1 MNLLGGEDSMNG
13 SRTPELMA
21 DSAYEILT
29 SDSKL
34 TNDQFFIDDEV
45 MAAVGVVNLDKYKV
59 TPGFKDHN
67 LVPDFM
73 C

>member
-1 MNLLGGEDSMNG
+1 MNLLGGEESMNG
-13 SRTPELMA
+13 SRTPEIMG

-29 SDSKL
+29 SDSKH

-45 MAAVGVVNLDKYKV
+45 MAAGGVVDLEKYKV
-59 TPGFKDHN
+59 TSGIKDHN